1 MTNLKIR
8 KFLQIFFWIESWIF
22 KSKTWNNYWTEIIL
36 IAWWSST
43 EREYFSRK
51 CRKAL
56 TIRVWSKFSI
66 HSKLCKNWKS
76 FLLQILQQLCFKR
89 FYGEKDGLVSRKL
102 FLNSSLIVFKL
113 KTGLNNYNNVSSYW
127 ICSFVL
133 KYPEDALKI
142 NVKHFGF

>member
-1 MTNLKIR
+1 MQGNLLGKNIHWTSISASYTKFILAYRVPDWIAWIISRNFLMTNYEKTLYS
-8 KFLQIFFWIESWIF
+8 KFPNDILLTLMKTFYNVSMDLIDEFKNSNFFANFFWIESWIF

-76 FLLQILQQLCFKR
+76 F
-89 FYGEKDGLVSRKL
+89 
-102 FLNSSLIVFKL
+102 
-113 KTGLNNYNNVSSYW
+113 
-127 ICSFVL
+127 
-133 KYPEDALKI
+133 
-142 NVKHFGF
+142 